1 MNHNQTVRPLLFAM
15 LASLSGASQAVS
27 FTHNDITL
35 DINGT
40 INGFYVNREAQ
51 SINRATGASTTTN
64 NSELTNGLLPGWINF
79 VATTQANG
87 QDIKAHFSF
96 APGINNNS
104 QTVGLPIGNNAGGA
118 GTTNPYSQID
128 TRNVYFQFGNSS
140 WGTLKFGRDIGL
152 FGQNIILSD
161 MTLIGVGGTSNAGI
175 PYNTTF
181 GMIGHGYMYTGF
193 QPQIT
198 YTTPNL
204 NGLQAAIGIFQPS
217 KFAGDETKAPGIQ
230 GMASYDWKGS
240 SASGKLWTGF
250 VSQTTS
256 CSVSPC
262 STSSFSANGFELGAK
277 AGFGNFEAVAYA
289 FTGSGLG
296 LSTVGMIGHGYMY
309 TGFQPQITY
318 TTPNYSGLQASV
330 GIFQPS
336 KFAGDETETPGVQGM
351 ASYDWKGSSASGKL
365 WTGFVSQTTSCSVS
379 PCATSSF
386 SANGFELGAKAG
398 FGNFEAVAYVFT
410 GSGLGLSTVGAQ
422 FYGGS
427 NGAGNK
433 TDSEG
438 YFLQGTYK
446 FGDTK
451 VGLNYGENKDKNGY
465 ALTGASSM
473 DNIKNRAY
481 TLGVYHSLNKYITL
495 VGEFNDEKVTNV
507 SDTNY
512 DNKNRT
518 LSFGGLIF
526 F

>member
-1 MNHNQTVRPLLFAM
+1 MHKSMSIRPLA
-15 LASLSGASQAVS
+15 LALLACASTGSQAVS
-27 FTHNDITL
+27 FTHNDVTL

-40 INGFYVNREAQ
+40 INGFYVNREAKT
-51 SINRATGASTTTN
+51 INRSTGAATTTTN
-64 NSELTNGLLPGWINF
+64 SALTNGLLPGWINF

-128 TRNVYFQFGNSS
+128 TRNVYFQFGNNS
-140 WGTLKFGRDIGL
+140 WGSLKFGRDIGL
-152 FGQNIILSD
+152 FGRDIILSD
-161 MTLIGVGGTSNAGI
+161 MTLLGVGGTSNAGI

-198 YTTPNL
+198 YTTPNV
-204 NGLQAAIGIFQPS
+204 GGFQASVGIFQPS
-217 KFAGDETKAPGIQ
+217 KFAGDETKAPGFQ
-230 GMASYDWKGS
+230 GVATYDWKRDAA
-240 SASGKLWTGF
+240 SAKVWTGA

-256 CSVSPC
+256 CAVSPC
-262 STSSFSANGFELGAK
+262 ATSSYTANGFEVGAK
-277 AGFGNFEAVAYA
+277 AGYGNFEAVAYA

-296 LSTVGMIGHGYMY
+296 LSTVG
-309 TGFQPQITY
+309 
-318 TTPNYSGLQASV
+318 
-330 GIFQPS
+330 
-336 KFAGDETETPGVQGM
+336 
-351 ASYDWKGSSASGKL
+351 
-365 WTGFVSQTTSCSVS
+365 
-379 PCATSSF
+379 
-386 SANGFELGAKAG
+386 
-398 FGNFEAVAYVFT
+398 
-410 GSGLGLSTVGAQ
+410 AQ

-427 NGAGNK
+427 NNRGNK
-433 TDSEG
+433 TESDG

-451 VGLNYGENKDKNGY
+451 VGLNYGENKDKDGF
-465 ALTGASSM
+465 ALTGTSPLNS
-473 DNIKNRAY
+473 IKNRAY
-481 TLGVYHSLNKYITL
+481 TLGVYHSLNKFITL
-495 VGEFNDEKVTNV
+495 VGEVNEEKVTNV
-507 SDTNY
+507 SDTNF

>member
-1 MNHNQTVRPLLFAM
+1 MHKTLSIRPLVLAM
-15 LASLSGASQAVS
+15 LACASTGSQAVS
-27 FTHNDITL
+27 FTQNDVTL

-51 SINRATGASTTTN
+51 TINRSTGASTTTN
-64 NSELTNGLLPGWINF
+64 NSALTNGLLPGWINF

-96 APGINNNS
+96 APGINSNS

-128 TRNVYFQFGNSS
+128 TRNVYFQFGNND

-152 FGQNIILSD
+152 FGRDIILSD
-161 MTLIGVGGTSNAGI
+161 MTLLGVGGTSNAGI

-198 YTTPNL
+198 YSTPNL
-204 NGLQAAIGIFQPS
+204 SGFQASVGIFQPS
-217 KFAGDETKAPGIQ
+217 KFAGDETKAPGFQ
-230 GMASYDWKGS
+230 GVATYDWKLK
-240 SASGKLWTGF
+240 SATGKLWTGA

-256 CSVSPC
+256 CAVSPC
-262 STSSFSANGFELGAK
+262 ANQSYTANGFELGAK
-277 AGFGNFEAVAYA
+277 AGIGNFEAVAYA

-296 LSTVGMIGHGYMY
+296 LSTVG
-309 TGFQPQITY
+309 
-318 TTPNYSGLQASV
+318 
-330 GIFQPS
+330 
-336 KFAGDETETPGVQGM
+336 
-351 ASYDWKGSSASGKL
+351 
-365 WTGFVSQTTSCSVS
+365 
-379 PCATSSF
+379 
-386 SANGFELGAKAG
+386 
-398 FGNFEAVAYVFT
+398 
-410 GSGLGLSTVGAQ
+410 AQ

-427 NGAGNK
+427 NNRGNK
-433 TDSEG
+433 TESDG

-451 VGLNYGENKDKNGY
+451 VGLNYGENKDRNGF
-465 ALTGASSM
+465 ALTGVSPLN
-473 DNIKNRAY
+473 NIKNRAY
-481 TLGVYHSLNKYITL
+481 TLGVYHSLNKFITL

-507 SDTNY
+507 SDTNF

>member
-1 MNHNQTVRPLLFAM
+1 MNQRQTVRPLLFAM

-27 FTHNDITL
+27 FTHNDVTL

-87 QDIKAHFSF
+87 LDIKAHFSF

-104 QTVGLPIGNNAGGA
+104 QVIGLPIGNNAGGA

-128 TRNVYFQFGNSS
+128 TRNVYFQFGNNS

-152 FGQNIILSD
+152 FGQHIILSD

-204 NGLQAAIGIFQPS
+204 GGFQASVGIFQPS
-217 KFAGDETKAPGIQ
+217 TFAGDETKAPGFQ
-230 GMASYDWKGS
+230 GIASYDWKTAS
-240 SASGKLWTGF
+240 TSGKLWTGA

-256 CSVSPC
+256 CSSSPC
-262 STSSFSANGFELGAK
+262 AIQSFSANGFELGAK

-296 LSTVGMIGHGYMY
+296 LSTVG
-309 TGFQPQITY
+309 
-318 TTPNYSGLQASV
+318 
-330 GIFQPS
+330 
-336 KFAGDETETPGVQGM
+336 
-351 ASYDWKGSSASGKL
+351 
-365 WTGFVSQTTSCSVS
+365 
-379 PCATSSF
+379 
-386 SANGFELGAKAG
+386 
-398 FGNFEAVAYVFT
+398 
-410 GSGLGLSTVGAQ
+410 AQ
-422 FYGGS
+422 FFNGS

-433 TDSEG
+433 TESDG

-451 VGLNYGENKDKNGY
+451 VGLNYGENKDKNGFV
-465 ALTGASSM
+465 LTGVSPLNS
-473 DNIKNRAY
+473 IKNRAY

-495 VGEFNDEKVTNV
+495 VGEFNEEKVTNV
-507 SDTNY
+507 SDTNF

-518 LSFGGLIF
+518 LSLGGIIF